1 MPNQSIDSICPNC
14 QSDDTVLSTK
24 RQQYTCE
31 DCEHQWN
38 ASIQTASENKILSAN
53 EDKIINEKDFC
64 KSLANSELW
73 QKEILNNWPAPIAH
87 EYHRL
92 QTILDEG
99 TFITAILQLKDII
112 EVVIKFTTISMH
124 QWLQH
129 TDPNFDPQEMNQ
141 KLFAALSL
149 GHWMGMM
156 RNNARAIL
164 DSQTANYG
172 LGQQLA
178 TWLYNPRQSAAYRL
192 LNDMVSWRNDEIGHG
207 ALRLQTQEL
216 WEDFAQRLEQ
226 LHRILI
232 DNNPWKHTTLYT
244 QDPDNLDNIISPLIG
259 SESIRQR
266 HDKLTPQSITAHHI
280 SKQNLYLNFNDTKHN
295 IDILLSPYIHIHT
308 CRKCHL
314 QDIFIYDSYGKQGF
328 YHLDYLSGHRIRL
341 AKHEAQPL
349 SNILEQINLEHI
361 ADEDNNLQQHALNQS
376 IVDLLESKSLEADY
390 LYPQYL
396 YQALTNFID
405 DQDQGLMWLQ
415 APAHIGKSIFVHS
428 IGSQMDNNPA
438 IDSLIAIKFHIRREF
453 RYFAH
458 HLIESINGQL
468 KTAFNL
474 TSGTQALPQI
484 DLKQGHLALIN
495 WLNQWWNISPQRHTH
510 RLLIAIDGL
519 DEIGKPDPNNQHTQT
534 SILDILPQSQDL
546 AVLNEGIYLLLTS
559 RPIIECPT
567 WMQPQLDNQLSS
579 SYSIQIDLE
588 HKEYQ
593 KLLWQYLN
601 AKLQTQLQKFNKE
614 EKASLFTTLLE
625 KSEKRFLYFSLLIN
639 LIQEQQ
645 LTPSQLQQ
653 LPKGQALYGHYLQ
666 NLEILLG
673 KESKQ
678 FQRIQDLLTLLT
690 ACEQAA
696 VTDAD
701 IQNSAMTIRDTEDT
715 TITGSSEQVGN
726 LYWRGLDLA
735 TIAGLLEE
743 PAGIWSSQL
752 IFTLYSLK
760 SLFKVER
767 SGEQAH
773 YRLGLKELGEFI
785 DEYWGGEVERWH
797 ERLSIPFYR
806 TWQEQWDLLAT
817 DINEN
822 LYQLRYLLSHAQ
834 RVRELTFKQLND
846 KQDFKGNYIDEY
858 FLLIINDEDLLKTY
872 YKKYELDNKASY
884 YLSAL
889 EWINL
894 YLYCLQSE
902 NDISDNKK
910 INSIAEALMRRGQLI
925 RTLGD
930 SNLAL
935 VNYNKS
941 ILLLKNLQKKSEKEE
956 SITSVWKDN
965 LVGTLV
971 RRGNLL
977 RSIGDLISAI
987 NDYNY
992 AVSLQEHLCQVFNR
1006 KSSDLYFSQNSLAM
1020 VLNNR
1025 GNLFKSQ
1032 RNYQMALSD
1041 YNKAIFLRKNIYKNK
1056 EFLNRDSDKYQDDLA
1071 SVLNNRGNLFRN
1083 YRKFD
1088 LALEDYNFAVV
1099 LRKDLYERLKYSKKY
1114 QRKWKN
1120 NLARVL
1126 NNRGSLLEKKCD
1138 YVSALNDFNISV
1150 RLREELYFELNPLGN
1165 YSPKWQSDFIDI
1177 LKNRGKL
1184 YTIMGKYTYA
1194 LEDYNRAI
1202 ALSKNLYDKLHN
1214 TINYLPKWQNSLAN
1228 CIMNRGSLFYL
1239 MGNDKRTLENYNES
1253 IELSKDLY
1261 NKISDDN
1268 YSLDWNHT
1276 FNNLLVNQVLLL
1288 SLKKSENINYYNDIE
1303 KYLVLYEKLE
1313 RTLEE
1318 DIDSL
1323 DNWKNNIIDL
1333 LVKRGNYIKIEEK
1346 NYKKALDYYSQAIN
1360 LYKDLYNLLSGK
1372 SIYSFRWKNDLI
1384 EVLMLRSLV
1393 HKELENIPAMQQDL
1407 EQARQILV
1415 ELVIKQSKQ
1424 EYLSRLLELQHR
1436 LHEMLNLHDEQITD
1450 KLNQSTK
1457 ILIANIESTYAT
1469 EQLTTD
1475 EIQWLD
1481 KLKSLINT

>member
-1 MPNQSIDSICPNC
+1 MSNQSIDRICPNC
-14 QSDDTVLSTK
+14 QSDDTTWSNK
-24 RQQYTCE
+24 RQEYKCE
-31 DCEHQWN
+31 DCKHQWN

-834 RVRELTFKQLND
+834 RVRDYVQQSNY
-846 KQDFKGNYIDEY
+846 KGYITEDEIIGCY
-858 FLLIINDEDLLKTY
+858 QQIINDDQLLNLYGSKHSDDYTNY
-872 YKKYELDNKASY
+872 YYQ
-884 YLSAL
+884 SAL

-902 NDISDNKK
+902 GNQSLQDNEWQYEWKNSLAMMLMNRGLLYHEQNKFNKALTDYSQAIELALELQKDLSKEGCYTAVCQHDLALIYMNLGNLYKDQNQVEKSLENYNRAIDINLELQKHDNQYPDKWKNDLANIF
-910 INSIAEALMRRGQLI
+910 NSRGLLYQSM
-925 RTLGD
+925 GE

-935 VNYNKS
+935 FDYQFSLKLCIELKIKHKNFLLRKFLLSNNYLCIKYKKYFFDNNYFIESQEDILAMILCNMGCLYIGGFNNYKKSLFYMNKGINIYYELCERSGDIQYKIKLSTNLSNRGLLLEDISERDKAISDLNESISIKTSLEHLCFQNNIDFTPDFKASLGYCYINRSKLFAGNTSSLAKLLFLFNRKKSHISFEKDNSLKKAVIDLNLAIRIFYKLKNKYKEINYKPEWDYILSLSLMNRGLFYIWQGYNDKALSDCNKS
-941 ILLLKNLQKKSEKEE
+941 IDILIDLK
-956 SITSVWKDN
+956 
-965 LVGTLV
+965 
-971 RRGNLL
+971 
-977 RSIGDLISAI
+977 
-987 NDYNY
+987 
-992 AVSLQEHLCQVFNR
+992 
-1006 KSSDLYFSQNSLAM
+1006 
-1020 VLNNR
+1020 
-1025 GNLFKSQ
+1025 
-1032 RNYQMALSD
+1032 
-1041 YNKAIFLRKNIYKNK
+1041 KNIHEKN
-1056 EFLNRDSDKYQDDLA
+1056 FLPEWHNTLIQAYL
-1071 SVLNNRGNLFRN
+1071 
-1083 YRKFD
+1083 
-1088 LALEDYNFAVV
+1088 
-1099 LRKDLYERLKYSKKY
+1099 
-1114 QRKWKN
+1114 
-1120 NLARVL
+1120 
-1126 NNRGSLLEKKCD
+1126 
-1138 YVSALNDFNISV
+1138 
-1150 RLREELYFELNPLGN
+1150 
-1165 YSPKWQSDFIDI
+1165 
-1177 LKNRGKL
+1177 
-1184 YTIMGKYTYA
+1184 
-1194 LEDYNRAI
+1194 NRAI
-1202 ALSKNLYDKLHN
+1202 LYRQIRKTKKAIDDCDK
-1214 TINYLPKWQNSLAN
+1214 
-1228 CIMNRGSLFYL
+1228 
-1239 MGNDKRTLENYNES
+1239 S
-1253 IELSKDLY
+1253 IE
-1261 NKISDDN
+1261 I
-1268 YSLDWNHT
+1268 SLD
-1276 FNNLLVNQVLLL
+1276 FKRKFEGNNR
-1288 SLKKSENINYYNDIE
+1288 YYSS
-1303 KYLVLYEKLE
+1303 KW
-1313 RTLEE
+1313 RTQL
-1318 DIDSL
+1318 IHGFL
-1323 DNWKNNIIDL
+1323 H
-1333 LVKRGNYIKIEEK
+1333 RGNYLLMNREFS
-1346 NYKKALDYYSQAIN
+1346 NAFSDYYKVFFI
-1360 LYKDLYNLLSGK
+1360 GF
-1372 SIYSFRWKNDLI
+1372 SIT
-1384 EVLMLRSLV
+1384 
-1393 HKELENIPAMQQDL
+1393 Q
-1407 EQARQILV
+1407 
-1415 ELVIKQSKQ
+1415 
-1424 EYLSRLLELQHR
+1424 
-1436 LHEMLNLHDEQITD
+1436 
-1450 KLNQSTK
+1450 K
-1457 ILIANIESTYAT
+1457 ILFIIFIAIIFYNIV
-1469 EQLTTD
+1469 
-1475 EIQWLD
+1475 
-1481 KLKSLINT
+1481 